1 MGILRDTSHSA
12 LIFVKQDVLISRFKR
27 LMFNEYCVV
36 WEGAFKHKEGSDD
49 ATAVKTMTSV
59 YRGGL
64 DNLKKISE

>member
-1 MGILRDTSHSA
+1 MLPVSEYVSSVT
-12 LIFVKQDVLISRFKR
+12 VKADGKDKSV
-27 LMFNEYCVV
+27 VV
-36 WEGAFKHKEGSDD
+36 WDGSFKHKDGSDD